1 MRFAIIAL
9 AAVLGLGFAA
19 GSSGSASAKD
29 FKITK
34 QDVKKACSG
43 GQMQG
48 SGNAFGCT
56 KCSSGKCRDYSCN
69 HTGQGR
75 QGCWET
81 VLNRKAPDGRTRGH
95 DFTKTNVTAT
105 SNDKRRGRDVKVN
118 TGATSTSGHG
128 AFGKDVQGVSTIGPA
143 KDGDPTPFNRRG
155 GGRSSNNRH

>member
-9 AAVLGLGFAA
+9 AAVLGLGLVA
-19 GSSGSASAKD
+19 GPSGSASAKD

-69 HTGQGR
+69 HSGEGR

-81 VLNRKAPDGRTRGH
+81 VLNRKAPDGRMRGH
-95 DFTKTNVTAT
+95 DFTKTNVTAA
-105 SNDKRRGRDVKVN
+105 SNDGRHGHDVKVN

-128 AFGKDVQGVSTIGPA
+128 SFGKDVQGVSTIGPA